1 MKRLADLK
9 AEREKSEKKLKKLS
23 LADIQA
29 QAQKLA
35 KFEAKRKK
43 LLDEY
48 NHYIIYRADKLLIT
62 KIIYKIDRVTK
73 DATMR
78 IERNK
83 QPLSLTVHENFKL
96 KQLGFNEWIEIHALA
111 SKVKSKSNTAPKSQ
125 GQKRKRSSEIIH
137 EVFVKDN
144 IVVDGMQRN
153 LVPLRGVEGT
163 RGLVIKDLNQGSS
176 STMRGSPE
184 AEEMFAKLK
193 LTIKARNDVTEAR
206 KVVKGNLD
214 THRYQRLVEC
224 KASANCEGL
233 AESKASAR
241 NLRRIQVTDIVK
253 EVEDYLKTYSSA
265 RMDISWLFELKH
277 VPSTKLVK
285 AVNSWQNCS
294 LKYGRDVS
302 KNGRA
307 LNTSYVLH
315 RIPDTSQLPPL
326 RMQPRIILDFV
337 DDEAMDGAWAVFISK

>member
-1 MKRLADLK
+1 MIFLLDSTSVFAKANAEGEKWETGEHPSVHELPSIKQAPLVTENTDQASSVSEPAQTTSSALVVHTPEEKASEDKASEKEPPSKRLKFLIPNLITNSPELNLASKHDYRLANLK

-48 NHYIIYRADKLLIT
+48 NHYITYRADKLLIT

-111 SKVKSKSNTAPKSQ
+111 SKTQAEKLDIHPPSELTAFGLSAAEK
-125 GQKRKRSSEIIH
+125 KRKRSLEIIH

-153 LVPLRGVEGT
+153 LVPPRGVEGA

-176 STMRGSPE
+176 STMTLERHSGGSPE
-184 AEEMFAKLK
+184 AEEMFAKLE

-214 THRYQRLVEC
+214 
-224 KASANCEGL
+224 
-233 AESKASAR
+233 
-241 NLRRIQVTDIVK
+241 
-253 EVEDYLKTYSSA
+253 
-265 RMDISWLFELKH
+265 
-277 VPSTKLVK
+277 
-285 AVNSWQNCS
+285 
-294 LKYGRDVS
+294 
-302 KNGRA
+302 
-307 LNTSYVLH
+307 VLGQH
-315 RIPDTSQLPPL
+315 MS
-326 RMQPRIILDFV
+326 
-337 DDEAMDGAWAVFISK
+337 